1 MKTDCYG
8 VFLILEVICP
18 TLAAPARAC
27 KGGAANGSELTV
39 NQKVT
44 VTHYFN
50 PVSLHL
56 LATHCRY
63 AILQTKR

>member
-1 MKTDCYG
+1 MKTDCFG
-8 VFLILEVICP
+8 VFLILEVIGP

-27 KGGAANGSELTV
+27 KGWAANGSELTV
-39 NQKVT
+39 NQKET
-44 VTHYFN
+44 VTHCFN
-50 PVSLHL
+50 LVSLHL